1 MCDEH
6 FDHDLEN
13 YSRFHNMTGRQL
25 AAMPMG
31 AGMLR
36 TLPRAADAAFELF
49 KSALA

>member
-6 FDHDLEN
+6 FEHDLAN
-13 YSRFHNMTGRQL
+13 YSRFPHMTGRQL
-25 AAMPMG
+25 AAMSMG

-36 TLPRAADAAFELF
+36 TLPRGADAGFARF